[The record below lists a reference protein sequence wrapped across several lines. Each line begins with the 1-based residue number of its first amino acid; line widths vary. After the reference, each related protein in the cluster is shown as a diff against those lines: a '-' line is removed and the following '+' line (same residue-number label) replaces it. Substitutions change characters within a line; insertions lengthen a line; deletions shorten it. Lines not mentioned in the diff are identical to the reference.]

1 MRPVSTYWSLLFVLA
16 GLAAHNPDDA
26 LTRPAPTAANR
37 AVAYFEAP
45 KSVGT
50 PIDDLPRSYRGRG
63 LASRIAARIR
73 LDTDASLRPAT
84 REKIRQWLAQTD

>member
-1 MRPVSTYWSLLFVLA
+1 MRPVSAYWSLLLVLA
-16 GLAAHNPDDA
+16 GIAAHSHDDG
-26 LTRPAPTAANR
+26 LTPPAATTANR
-37 AVAYFEAP
+37 PVAYFEAP

-50 PIDDLPRSYRGRG
+50 PIDDLARNYRGRG

-84 REKIRQWLAQTD
+84 RELIRQWLAQTD

>member
-1 MRPVSTYWSLLFVLA
+1 MRHFPAFWSLLFVLA
-16 GLAAHNPDDA
+16 GIAAHNPDA

-50 PIDDLPRSYRGRG
+50 PIDDLARSYRGRG

-84 REKIRQWLAQTD
+84 REMIRQWLAQTD